1 MPHPSENVINVRIQM
16 YGEYLYVSPALSI
29 LISSFPDNHSSL
41 DALIEAL
48 EELDKV
54 CETVEEAYTT
64 SLKEGKFERWEEKY

>member
-1 MPHPSENVINVRIQM
+1 MNLLRFFAAHSIDQSADCACLPPM
-16 YGEYLYVSPALSI
+16 Y
-29 LISSFPDNHSSL
+29 DNHSSL

-48 EELDKV
+48 DELDKV